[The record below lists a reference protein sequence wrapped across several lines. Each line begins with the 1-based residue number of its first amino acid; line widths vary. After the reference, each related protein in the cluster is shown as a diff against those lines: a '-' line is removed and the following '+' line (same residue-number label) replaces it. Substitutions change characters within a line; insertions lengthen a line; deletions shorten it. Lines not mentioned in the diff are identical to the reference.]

1 MQHGG
6 SRVAWSIL
14 ERLGRFDGSSNLPC
28 PIIIMIQEEADLILA
43 ILAEY
48 YPIHDG
54 VLSFLAFENPFQI
67 LILTI
72 LSAQTTDKTVNNVR
86 GPLFRKYPDACALA
100 RASQEDVES
109 IIRPT
114 GFYHT
119 KAKNIILTAQALV
132 AHYNGEVPQTM
143 DDLVTLPGVGR
154 KTANIVL
161 NHAFGQNVGIA
172 VDTHVKR
179 LSQRIGFS
187 DASTPE
193 QIENNL
199 MNLFEKNQWKYINYL
214 LISHGRAVCTAKK
227 PNCSVCKIS
236 GHCRFFR
243 ENRTQYK

>member
-1 MQHGG
+1 
-6 SRVAWSIL
+6 
-14 ERLGRFDGSSNLPC
+14 
-28 PIIIMIQEEADLILA
+28 MIQEEADLILA

-54 VLSFLAFENPFQI
+54 VLSFLEFENPFQI

-72 LSAQTTDKTVNNVR
+72 LSAQTTDQTVNKVR
-86 GPLFRKYPDACALA
+86 GPLFLKYPDAYSLA
-100 RASQEDVES
+100 HASTEDVES

-119 KAKNIILTAQALV
+119 KGKNIISTSQALV
-132 AHYNGEVPQTM
+132 AHYDGEVPQTM
-143 DDLVTLPGVGR
+143 KDLTTLPGVGR

-172 VDTHVKR
+172 VDTHVRR

-187 DASTPE
+187 DAASPD
-193 QIENNL
+193 QIEKDL
-199 MNLFEKNQWKYINYL
+199 MHLFDPSQWKYINYL

-243 ENRTQYK
+243 DNRTQYK